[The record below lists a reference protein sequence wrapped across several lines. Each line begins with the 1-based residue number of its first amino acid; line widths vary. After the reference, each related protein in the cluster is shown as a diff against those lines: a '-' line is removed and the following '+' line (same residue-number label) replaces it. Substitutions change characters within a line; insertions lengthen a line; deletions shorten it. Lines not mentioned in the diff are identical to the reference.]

1 MELVKKNVH
10 MDFTKAAAST
20 QFVLEDDVNLSD
32 VKPDMDCICLE
43 KGQIIID
50 EVRAYEDAALVRGR
64 LLFSVLYHTDEENR
78 SLAVMEGKIPF
89 EEKVHMQGLNVGD
102 SLKAEGI
109 IDDLSVGMI
118 NSRKISVQSVV
129 NMAVKAWELCD
140 AQVPIGIHDA
150 KGIEYRKEASELA
163 QVAVC
168 KNDVFRIRN
177 EVSLPGNYPN
187 LFQILWSTLSLD
199 DVEIRPHTDKLSIQG
214 ELRMVVIYECD
225 EAKVHSFETNI
236 PFNGN
241 VDCSGCRED
250 MIGDIRCAI
259 GQQEL
264 AIRPDNDGEE
274 RMIAVD
280 ALLDLEIKLYEEL
293 KLDII
298 TDVYGVKETVNTVE
312 TPVIC
317 RNLLAKNI
325 GKQKLSQHVRIG
337 KHNSNI
343 LQLLHSEG
351 KAGLDSVEIKENAV
365 TANGVISLQ
374 VLYISSDEHK
384 MYDVVKAQIPYK
396 YEMEIPGIEP
406 GDLVETQVDLE
417 QLQVVILD
425 GEELDVKAV
434 PVFHTT
440 AFRQR
445 EKKMVSG
452 LETVPLDT
460 KMLAGMPGI
469 VVYVVKPGDNLWS
482 IGKRFYVSVERLK
495 RLNNLTGDLILPGQK
510 LIIVKEGI

>member
-10 MDFTKAAAST
+10 MDFTKAFADT

-43 KGQIIID
+43 KGQVIID
-50 EVRAYEDAALVRGR
+50 EVRAQEDAALVRGR
-64 LLFSVLYHTDEENR
+64 LLFSVLYHTDEENE

-89 EEKVHMQGLNVGD
+89 EEKVHMQGMDMGD
-102 SLKAEGI
+102 SLKAEGMI
-109 IDDLSVGMI
+109 EDLSVGMI

-129 NMAVKAWELCD
+129 NLKVRAWELCD
-140 AQVPIGIHDA
+140 AQVPIGVQDA
-150 KGIEYRKEASELA
+150 GKVEYRREPTELA

-168 KNDVFRIRN
+168 KNDVFRIRD

-187 LFQILWSTLSLD
+187 LFQILWSDLRLD
-199 DVEIRPHTDKLSIQG
+199 DVEIRPHMDKLSIQG

-225 EAKVHSFETNI
+225 EAKVHSFETTI
-236 PFNGN
+236 PFSGN
-241 VDCSGCRED
+241 LDCSGCRED
-250 MIGDIRCAI
+250 MIGDIRCSI

-274 RMIAVD
+274 RIIAVD
-280 ALLDLEIKLYEEL
+280 ALLDMDIKLYEEL

-312 TPVIC
+312 EPVIC

-337 KHNSNI
+337 KHNSPI

-351 KAGLDSVEIKENAV
+351 KAGLDSVEIKEGAV
-365 TANGVISLQ
+365 TVKGVVSLQ

-406 GDLVETQVDLE
+406 GDLVESQVDLE

-445 EKKMVSG
+445 ERKMVSG
-452 LETVPLDT
+452 LETVPLNT
-460 KMLAGMPGI
+460 QVLAGMPGM

-482 IGKRFYVSVERLK
+482 IGKRYYVSVERLK
-495 RLNNLTGDLILPGQK
+495 KLNNLTGDLLLPGQK
-510 LIIVKEGI
+510 LLIVKEGI